1 MSMPNKSFGRKENTG
16 MQSFQIPPERFITA
30 PVEAILQE
38 LQGMV
43 RSRRASKC
51 PLKPKSPQ

>member
-1 MSMPNKSFGRKENTG
+1 MSMAKKKSVSKEKTG
-16 MQSFQIPPERFITA
+16 MQSFQIPPERFINA
-30 PVEAILQE
+30 PVEAILQD

-51 PLKPKSPQ
+51 L